1 MNRRQFAST
10 LGIGAIGLAMS
21 KTAFPLADERPQI
34 AITIDDFN
42 LFGASQEVA
51 QKRNR
56 ALLNALSTHSNL
68 KAAAFPVGKHI
79 DNELGK
85 SLVREWGEAGHMIG
99 NHTYSHWFY
108 PNHSFE
114 EFSQDMLRVE
124 PLIKDMP
131 GFTKRFRFPA
141 LKEGDTVETRDK
153 MRAFLKEHGYTVG
166 HVTVD
171 ASDWYIDQRL
181 RARIAATPKSDLSGY
196 KEYYLNHLWDR
207 ASFYDGLS
215 KKVLGRS
222 AKHTLLIHHNVLN
235 ELFLSGVLEMFEG
248 KGWKL
253 IDAKNAF
260 TDSVFSAA
268 PNIVPAGES
277 IIWAL
282 AKETGKFANILRY
295 PGEDGEYEKSKLD
308 KLGL

>member
-1 MNRRQFAST
+1 MNRRRFAKT
-10 LGIGAIGLAMS
+10 LGIGAIGLAVS
-21 KTAFPLADERPQI
+21 KTALPLADERPQI

-56 ALLNALSTHSNL
+56 ALLNALSTRSNL

-114 EFSQDMLRVE
+114 EFSQDMLRLE
-124 PLIKDMP
+124 PLIKNMP
-131 GFTKRFRFPA
+131 GFTKSFRFPA
-141 LKEGDTVETRDK
+141 LKEGDTVERRDK
-153 MRAFLKEHGYTVG
+153 MRAFLKEHGYRVG

-181 RARIAATPKSDLSGY
+181 RARIAATPKSDLFGY

-207 ASFYDGLS
+207 ATFYDGLS

-235 ELFLSGVLEMFEG
+235 ELFLSDVLDMFEG

-282 AKETGKFANILRY
+282 AKETGKLDNILRY
-295 PGEDGEYEKSKLD
+295 PGEDGKYEKSKMD

>member
-10 LGIGAIGLAMS
+10 LGIGAIGLAVS
-21 KTAFPLADERPQI
+21 KTALPLADERPQI

-42 LFGASQEVA
+42 LLGASQQVA

-68 KAAAFPVGKHI
+68 KAAAFPAGRHI
-79 DNELGK
+79 DTELRK

-114 EFSQDMLRVE
+114 EFSQDMLRLE

-141 LKEGDTVETRDK
+141 LKEGDTVERRDK
-153 MRAFLKEHGYTVG
+153 MRAFLKERGYRMG

-181 RARIAATPKSDLSGY
+181 RARIAANSKSDISGY
-196 KEYYLNHLWDR
+196 KEYYLNHLWER
-207 ASFYDGLS
+207 ATFYDGLS
-215 KKVLGRS
+215 RKVLGRS

-235 ELFLSGVLEMFEG
+235 ELFLSDVLDMFEG

-282 AKETGKFANILRY
+282 AKETGKFDNILRY